1 MTGLSNHAL
10 STAPRSPLLTLFDAR
25 PIGIEGRSGLR
36 VKTRS
41 AGETLLVKALRVTL
55 TVPGQYYESG
65 RLGQGLENSRS
76 HSNKKQRWVRS
87 LKLQMPSGRCWSL
100 AAGLSWPTSS
110 PSATTASLHHLQV
123 KKGVLV
129 PSLSILMARYLQTT
143 WTEVRRCRVL
153 RVDGKVI
160 VVVGS
165 RWR

>member
-1 MTGLSNHAL
+1 MGTIIETS
-10 STAPRSPLLTLFDAR
+10 DAVWQM
-25 PIGIEGRSGLR
+25 L
-36 VKTRS
+36 
-41 AGETLLVKALRVTL
+41 
-55 TVPGQYYESG
+55 ESG
-65 RLGQGLENSRS
+65 CWALLA
-76 HSNKKQRWVRS
+76 HLVAICHDS
-87 LKLQMPSGRCWSL
+87 LVAPL
-100 AAGLSWPTSS
+100 AS
-110 PSATTASLHHLQV
+110 

>member
-1 MTGLSNHAL
+1 LDLKSCCTWTYLLLNINCHLGMIARNHAL

-87 LKLQMPSGRCWSL
+87 LKLQMPSGRCWSP
-100 AAGLSWPTSS
+100 AVCS
-110 PSATTASLHHLQV
+110 PGPPRRHLPRQPCCTT
-123 KKGVLV
+123 
-129 PSLSILMARYLQTT
+129 
-143 WTEVRRCRVL
+143 CR
-153 RVDGKVI
+153 
-160 VVVGS
+160 
-165 RWR
+165 